1 MGSAGK
7 ATGRLI
13 QWVEAVFGAC
23 CEAVFP
29 YRCLKC
35 RAFIPAAVGHDAL
48 GSHRPLDGASLLQ
61 SFFCLSC
68 LRGVMPLESPLCP
81 CCGIMFKAR
90 TGEDHLCGRCREQPP
105 EFGMA
110 RAAFI
115 YDHALVDV
123 IHCYKYKGKV
133 QLAAPLGRL
142 LRQTYVRFW
151 ADERVD
157 AVLPVPLHGRR
168 LRMRGF
174 NQAEL
179 LVRRWEDRSLDP
191 QLPPVLPDVL
201 RRVRATAPQ
210 AGLGRREREANIRS
224 AFAVSRPEAI
234 AGGHLL
240 LVDDVIT
247 TGATA
252 AECAAQLLKHGA
264 ARVDVLALARV
275 I

>member
-1 MGSAGK
+1 
-7 ATGRLI
+7 
-13 QWVEAVFGAC
+13 
-23 CEAVFP
+23 
-29 YRCLKC
+29 
-35 RAFIPAAVGHDAL
+35 
-48 GSHRPLDGASLLQ
+48 
-61 SFFCLSC
+61 
-68 LRGVMPLESPLCP
+68 
-81 CCGIMFKAR
+81 MFKAR
-90 TGEDHLCGRCREQPP
+90 TGEDHLCGRCRERPP
-105 EFGMA
+105 KFGMA
-110 RAAFI
+110 RAAFL

-123 IHCYKYKGKV
+123 VHCYKYKGKV

-142 LRQTYVRFW
+142 LRQTYFRFW
-151 ADERVD
+151 ADTRVD
-157 AVLPVPLHGRR
+157 AVLPVPLHDRR
-168 LRMRGF
+168 LRGRGF

-179 LVRRWEDRSLDP
+179 LVRRWKDPSLDSP
-191 QLPPVLPDVL
+191 LPPILWDVL

-224 AFAVSRPEAI
+224 AFAVIRPEAI